1 MPSRGL
7 FKEILW
13 PYMKQ
18 KMTVLHN
25 TDLYA
30 CRLSRSEVHTHPS
43 FPWRSSTSLRLVP
56 SFVRWSVNFCP
67 QLICA
72 AVEEFTM
79 ERKFFVGGNWK
90 MNGSKGKIDEILKN
104 LASND
109 LSPSTGLFHTTAVRA
124 NIYIVLLQKYLA
136 VVMFFI
142 TSSQ

>member
-1 MPSRGL
+1 
-7 FKEILW
+7 
-13 PYMKQ
+13 
-18 KMTVLHN
+18 
-25 TDLYA
+25 
-30 CRLSRSEVHTHPS
+30 
-43 FPWRSSTSLRLVP
+43 
-56 SFVRWSVNFCP
+56 
-67 QLICA
+67 
-72 AVEEFTM
+72 M

-124 NIYIVLLQKYLA
+124 NIYIVLLQKFLA